1 MSGCCVI
8 LSTIA
13 EEFLARTVAARV
25 FVDVHI
31 IFVYITWAESF
42 IRLLYK
48 PGCTYVT
55 FTLIRQRCRFF

>member
-31 IFVYITWAESF
+31 ILLFV
-42 IRLLYK
+42 LYYL
-48 PGCTYVT
+48 GRVFY
-55 FTLIRQRCRFF
+55 